1 MGQISSK
8 LRTWGNPE
16 NGEEGVIF
24 FCPGCKSPHT
34 IRTRGNGAAWGW
46 NGNADRPT
54 FTPSVL
60 VTWQEPE
67 ALGDRERLNQQIED
81 RRAGRIDKI
90 PQAERCCHSFVTD
103 GLIQFLGDST
113 HELAGQTVELADW
126 PEGWE

>member
-1 MGQISSK
+1 MGQVSSK
-8 LRTWGNPE
+8 LRTWKNRGN
-16 NGEEGVIF
+16 GDEGLTF
-24 FCPGCKSPHT
+24 FCPGCNKPHT
-34 IRTRGNGAAWGW
+34 IKTIGDGSWGW

-60 VTWQEPE
+60 ATWPANPDASEE
-67 ALGDRERLNQQIED
+67 FKEWRTER
-81 RRAGRIDKI
+81 R
-90 PQAERCCHSFVTD
+90 CHSFVTD